1 MENKPKNREWVKNAA
16 IIFLAVLLVLTFF
29 SNTIMNRSLP
39 EAATE
44 YVQSGPITAKVRG
57 TGTVESQGNY
67 EVKAPQTREIR
78 AVMVKSGQQVETGDV
93 LFVLGDGDSAEIE
106 TLTDQI
112 RQLRLS
118 YQQTAVGATNY
129 GGQLQK
135 AQTRYNNAVAA
146 EAAALAQLNGNPDF
160 QSALTALE
168 SSKTE
173 LASAELNYKLANET
187 ALQSIDSLASAFSD
201 FSLEAEK
208 CGADAASMTTL
219 NDARFA
225 LNSAREALISAD
237 GSANSVSV
245 ALTKLET
252 ADNAIMQFALQNPD
266 LFVSDP
272 DLGVMYDALAPYF
285 DMANSYL
292 SDEARNNDV
301 VDTISALQK
310 AIERNTSA
318 QNLYDGF
325 SSMFTDSYNAAVAE
339 RQAAE
344 AALKTLQDSADD
356 YNRQAALTGLSLQDL
371 SYQIERAQ
379 QKLNELTGGSDNQI
393 LSNVSGTVSEI
404 SVTAGTTATKDQ
416 VIAKIEVPDMGY
428 TLSFSVTTDQAK
440 RLRPGDSASVTSF
453 YWGSTIEATLS
464 AIKPDPKNPQT
475 NRLLE
480 FDVTGDVTAGTQ
492 LSLAI
497 GERSATY
504 DIIVPNSS
512 IRSDANGKFVL
523 VVQAKN
529 SPLGNRYF
537 AKRVN
542 VEVIASDDNNS
553 AVTGSLNYGD
563 YVITTASAPIKSGDQ
578 VRMAEG

>member
-93 LFVLGDGDSAEIE
+93 LFVLGNGDSAEIE

-187 ALQSIDSLASAFSD
+187 ALQSIDSLLSAFSD
-201 FSLEAEK
+201 FETA
-208 CGADAASMTTL
+208 CASIGVDTLGL
-219 NDARFA
+219 NDAKYAISNARQA
-225 LNSAREALISAD
+225 LSSED
-237 GSANSVSV
+237 GSLASVTTAYDKLADAEFKVKQFELEHSSEIPETMPEYV
-245 ALTKLET
+245 SLTTYLT
-252 ADNAIMQFALQNPD
+252 QSLGY
-266 LFVSDP
+266 VSD
-272 DLGVMYDALAPYF
+272 D
-285 DMANSYL
+285 SK
-292 SDEARNNDV
+292 NNDV
-301 VDTISALQK
+301 IDTVNALMK